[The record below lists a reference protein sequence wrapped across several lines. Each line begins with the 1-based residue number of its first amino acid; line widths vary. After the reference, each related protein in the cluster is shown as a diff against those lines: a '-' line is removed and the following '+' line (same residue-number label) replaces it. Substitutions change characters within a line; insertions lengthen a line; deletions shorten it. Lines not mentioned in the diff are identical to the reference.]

1 MRMTRRMVKRWLA
14 GVLAVSMLSTVSSTT
29 VLAVEENIAD
39 TEPRTVAEWSWT
51 DQKSLVWD
59 EDSGTWTLSL
69 TCSEEDALD
78 EEKLAGMLPDSIT
91 VTAFEEKTAA
101 EEGDEGSS
109 AVEETDNTVASEDKA
124 EESSSEEPS
133 AEASVPQGESAAEQ
147 ASAPAEPSEGNALDE
162 AEQPA
167 AVLSEAAEKEQA
179 ASNSERAA
187 TAKAKDAP
195 DGQEETET
203 TDENT
208 ASEEDNTAEGE
219 ETLTLSWNYETLT
232 LPLQPGTYTV
242 DATLPDG
249 YVLAEDAAALQVTL
263 DVAHD
268 AEENTEEA
276 PAEEAPSVTNDI
288 APLAADGNFD
298 VMDPNTVSTVSPVG
312 TTINLFNYW
321 VTDNDVDP
329 AEDDNQ
335 NTNDQTYD
343 YDIQPKAGI
352 NKDHALKFTMGV
364 NKADS
369 NGNYDFIKVISKAN
383 VWTDGET
390 PYSDIVLK
398 QLQDGYPQ
406 LNINTM
412 QKTLSWTTTEGPW
425 GNPSETTHTPDLE
438 DGVNY
443 GESLKYLFDD
453 SKQNGKESWQNVK
466 GLLQVGGDGSENEGY
481 YYYDATK
488 NYAEFDEA
496 TNSFKVYNSAAV
508 KGNGAGQEQGQ
519 FFPFNEYTTGIYS
532 DNASLNHFFG
542 LTMTTR
548 FVQMEGGKTEQGDT
562 VTYEF
567 SGDDDVW
574 VFIDDVL
581 VGDLGGIHDKASLK
595 IDFSNGYIYI
605 NGTYA
610 DTLRDAF
617 QKAQKTVPD
626 TYWSNGTFADGTYH
640 TLKFFYLER
649 GNGESNM
656 SLKFNLVSIPQS
668 DLIKVDQTGNFIAGA
683 KFELYQSDK
692 SYNQGK
698 FIATGTTDSSG
709 SFVFT
714 NTDGTLLSLN
724 DLKDKHGNYFLL
736 REIETPEGYRSV
748 GDIHL
753 YFPEDEG
760 YSEPILLSQNYWE
773 TGAYAMPMVTATLPK
788 TPTVAAGAQN
798 PGNVSPNTSDLSQ
811 GTYFAVVFAKDSE
824 SGEWYPVS
832 GDPLSGWTVH
842 SDSTS
847 LQDIIN
853 VAKTADN
860 RYIFSVD
867 TNGDFKVTIDNIP
880 GSILTYYHILLENQ
894 KDTSDAEYTIGYYY
908 TQGSLDE
915 ATANNTV
922 RLNSDET
929 DENSDQY
936 LDRDFSV
943 RLYVPN
949 IKNYVLVQKVDANG
963 NPITSDMAT
972 FVLYKADQV
981 TDQNGVITVKENQ
994 QPYDTA
1000 TTSNLDNDIIKL
1012 DAAAVFPTN
1021 DDAALS
1027 PGTYYLHE
1035 LSAPNG
1041 YAASDDWTKIV
1052 VDESGVYANAG
1063 TEGDDI
1069 TVLRGAGNIVRS
1081 MIQFAVP
1088 DHIDQTLT
1096 DINVALQRSD
1106 DKSGGSWNWTDVSSV
1121 AALDL
1126 TYNTTTGNSI
1136 LDYRVRNDAEN
1147 KNLYFAV
1154 KEGWSKVKITQN
1166 YNNGVK
1172 TDYKTNVTDKNLTNL
1187 FSRSTIVQVKNR
1199 PTGLTISKTVAS
1211 SIPSDKNINFTIQI
1225 TALDDSFNNTSFKYV
1240 GGVVA
1245 SGDGKNSAP
1254 SDSTVTFADN
1264 KATIQLM
1271 DNQTITI
1278 QNLPQGKYTV
1288 EEIGGIGYDLNNYEV
1303 TYAGNNSVTLS
1314 DTIDSARVDVT
1325 NTRKT
1330 GMLEL
1335 SKTVTGDFG
1344 DKSKYFEFTL
1354 TLKDADGAPITDPS
1368 VIQATATGTFALN
1381 SDGTGGPTTDAPTVT
1396 LTFTGGVANVYL
1408 KHNGNITVS
1417 GLPVGI
1423 TCHIAET
1430 GVGGYTTTNTGLDPN
1445 GDVTIAS
1452 NKSEVTFTNKCEL
1465 AVPTGLGGDTG
1476 VYQLMVSMAGLAVL
1490 ISGAGWFV
1498 MRRRKNREEE

>member
-276 PAEEAPSVTNDI
+276 PAEEAPSVANDI
-288 APLAADGNFD
+288 APLASGQIVGD
-298 VMDPNTVSTVSPVG
+298 TVSPVG
-312 TTINLFNYW
+312 TTINLFDYW
-321 VTDNDVDP
+321 LRG
-329 AEDDNQ
+329 Q
-335 NTNDQTYD
+335 NTPDTGSEGNTSYD
-343 YDIQPKAGI
+343 FNPREDSNCGI
-352 NKDHALKFTMGV
+352 NEDHELKF
-364 NKADS
+364 S
-369 NGNYDFIKVISKAN
+369 NGAGNGLGEVNTWTGAN
-383 VWTDGET
+383 GNL
-390 PYSDIVLK
+390 YQSIVKDTLV
-398 QLQDGYPQ
+398 DGYPK
-406 LNINTM
+406 LREAY
-412 QKTLSWTTTEGPW
+412 S
-425 GNPSETTHTPDLE
+425 
-438 DGVNY
+438 
-443 GESLKYLFDD
+443 GESLEYLFNPDMTLDD
-453 SKQNGKESWQNVK
+453 GKASWKNVT
-466 GLLQVGGDGSENEGY
+466 GLLQIGDDTNGDKEGY
-481 YYYDATK
+481 YYYDCTENFAHFNASDKTFTVYEDPQYYCNGYELNFPHNPINTK
-488 NYAEFDEA
+488 A
-496 TNSFKVYNSAAV
+496 
-508 KGNGAGQEQGQ
+508 Q
-519 FFPFNEYTTGIYS
+519 FFPFDGMEWGNSENYPK
-532 DNASLNHFFG
+532 NAIGPETSHYFG
-542 LTMTTR
+542 MTMTTR
-548 FVQMEGGKTEQGDT
+548 FVQMEGGKTEQGKP

-581 VGDLGGIHDKASLK
+581 VGDLGGIHNEASLE
-595 IDFSNGYIYI
+595 I
-605 NGTYA
+605 NFQTGNVIVKRTDRSYGTEIES
-610 DTLRDAF
+610 
-617 QKAQKTVPD
+617 TVQSTKLKKLFKNAGKDVPAS
-626 TYWSNGTFADGTYH
+626 YWNNNTFADGTYH

-668 DLIKVDQTGNFIAGA
+668 DLIKVDQTGNLIAGA
-683 KFELYQSDK
+683 KFELYKSDK
-692 SYNQGK
+692 SYNLGE

-724 DLKDKHGNYFLL
+724 DLKEKYGNYFLL
-736 REIETPEGYRSV
+736 REIGTPEGYRSV
-748 GDIHL
+748 DDIHL
-753 YFPEDEG
+753 YFPEDKG

-788 TPTVAAGAQN
+788 APTVAAGAQN
-798 PGNVSPNTSDLSQ
+798 LGKVSPNTSDLSQ

-842 SDSTS
+842 SGSTS

-860 RYIFSVD
+860 RYIFTVD
-867 TNGDFKVTIDNIP
+867 TSGDFKVTIDNIP
-880 GSILTYYHILLENQ
+880 GSILTYYHILLENN
-894 KDTSDAEYTIGYYY
+894 KENAAAKAKYTIGYYY

-963 NPITSDMAT
+963 NPITSDTAT

-994 QPYDTA
+994 QPYDTV

-1041 YAASDDWTKIV
+1041 YAASDDWTKID

-1096 DINVALQRSD
+1096 DINVALQRSN
-1106 DKSGGSWNWTDVSSV
+1106 DKSGDSWNWTDVPGV
-1121 AALDL
+1121 VALDL

-1136 LDYRVRNDAEN
+1136 LDYRVRDDAEN

-1154 KEGWSKVKITQN
+1154 EEGWSKVKITQN
-1166 YNNGVK
+1166 YEVGEK
-1172 TDYKTNVTDKNLTNL
+1172 AYKTKLFTENAQGETLPVDLTNL

-1199 PTGLTISKTVAS
+1199 PTGLTISKTVS
-1211 SIPSDKNINFTIQI
+1211 STLASDKQAAFQIQI
-1225 TALDDSFNNTSFKYV
+1225 NADNNSNLSGTYTCTP
-1240 GGVVA
+1240 GVLN
-1245 SGDGKNSAP
+1245 STTGNSAP
-1254 SDSTVTFADN
+1254 DDTQVTFAN
-1264 KATIQLM
+1264 GKATVQLK

-1278 QNLPQGKYTV
+1278 QGLPTGSYTV
-1288 EEIGGIGYDLNNYEV
+1288 TETTGSGYVLDRYTV
-1303 TYAGNNSVTLS
+1303 DYGTSQTVTLGGAV
-1314 DTIDSARVDVT
+1314 DSATVAVT

-1330 GMLEL
+1330 GKLEL

-1430 GVGGYTTTNTGLDPN
+1430 GVGGYTTTNTGLDTN